1 MSIRQPMSAVRRRSV
16 RALAAVRTRQVGT
29 AALALGLGMLG
40 VVAAPP
46 AAASAATSCYG
57 GAKSW
62 ELTNYAATI
71 GPYTTTSRCS
81 DINLKV
87 DQGNAR
93 ACVIFIDHTSE
104 CNSLKDTY
112 PGQWVVVADDVR
124 NGTRF
129 KVRVVYLEYPERS
142 GKVAF

>member
-1 MSIRQPMSAVRRRSV
+1 MSITQLGRTSAVLTRKFG
-16 RALAAVRTRQVGT
+16 AAS
-29 AALALGLGMLG
+29 LALGLGVLG
-40 VVAAPP
+40 VVVAQPT
-46 AAASAATSCYG
+46 AASAATSCYG

-62 ELTNYAATI
+62 QLTDYAATI
-71 GPYTTTSRCS
+71 GPYTTTSRCG

-93 ACVIFIDHTSE
+93 ACVIFIDHTSA
-104 CNSLKDTY
+104 CNSLKDTF
-112 PGQWVVVADDVR
+112 PGEWVVVADDVR
-124 NGTRF
+124 DGTRF